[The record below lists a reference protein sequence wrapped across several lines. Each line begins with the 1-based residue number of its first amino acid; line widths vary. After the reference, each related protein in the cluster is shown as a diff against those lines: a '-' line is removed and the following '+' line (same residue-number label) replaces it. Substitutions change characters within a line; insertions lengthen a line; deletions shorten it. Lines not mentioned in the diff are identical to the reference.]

1 MDVQNPPGRGR
12 TPTVEIDV
20 GAAYEFL
27 MTLLVAHRHED
38 FDYEVGEEWFNAV
51 RAKASPDLLTA
62 VDQFGLNYCKIWAHV
77 FGLAYDC
84 SPPRDVSSL
93 IAHIEALDPFEV
105 RLHLFGYYQRSFRR
119 TTPLDII
126 LQAAE
131 DDQEAQRQFLK
142 TSFRDVADCRE
153 ALCHFFSIDAGTTKT
168 MQLDLLRVWYDQVFL
183 DQQQPIQPIPKLNAA
198 AKHQLK
204 QTI

>member
-27 MTLLVAHRHED
+27 MTLLVMTLLVTHKHQD

-62 VDQFGLNYCKIWAHV
+62 ISQFNLHYSKIWVHL

-105 RLHLFGYYQRSFRR
+105 RLHLLGYYQRSFRR

-131 DDQEAQRQFLK
+131 GDQEAQRQFLK
-142 TSFRDVADCRE
+142 TSFRDD
-153 ALCHFFSIDAGTTKT
+153 
-168 MQLDLLRVWYDQVFL
+168 
-183 DQQQPIQPIPKLNAA
+183 
-198 AKHQLK
+198 
-204 QTI
+204 